1 MKPACA
7 LKVGLVLLL
16 AGSAVALPTSALAKR
31 AAARANSQTF
41 TDSTGE
47 DPAAPDITSIV
58 VSNDDAG
65 LITFKI
71 NISNRPTLAPDM
83 TMLMFLDTDQQAT
96 TGDAQASGA
105 EYAIELDPG
114 SVGLFKWN
122 GTDYIA
128 APSQSSVTY
137 SYDATGATIRA
148 SAADL
153 GGIKGFNF
161 FLAAFSGIT
170 LDASGNAD
178 FTNAHVDAAPDAGH
192 GVYTYQVLT
201 KLTLSVQAFTTSPKP
216 AKAGKR
222 FIAGLAAT
230 ESDTNGPVQAGTV
243 ACSATVGGKRLSA
256 TAHVVANGIAACA
269 WSLPRTAKG
278 KTLRGSVSLTVKGT
292 TVVRTFA
299 VKVT

>member
-31 AAARANSQTF
+31 SAARANSQTY

-71 NISNRPTLAPDM
+71 NISNRPTLTADM
-83 TMLMFLDTDQQAT
+83 TMLMFLDTDKQAT
-96 TGDAQASGA
+96 TGDATSFGA
-105 EYAIELDPG
+105 DYSIELDPG

-122 GTDYIA
+122 GTDYVA
-128 APSQSSVTY
+128 APSQASVTY
-137 SYDATGATIRA
+137 SYDSTGATIRA

-153 GGIKGFNF
+153 GGTKAFNF
-161 FLAAFSGIT
+161 VTIAASGIT
-170 LDASGNAD
+170 LDAAGNPD
-178 FTNAHVDAAPDAGH
+178 FSQVHVDAAPDAGH
-192 GVYTYQVLT
+192 GTFSYEVVT

-243 ACSATVGGKRLSA
+243 ACSATLGGKRLAA
-256 TAHVVANGIAACA
+256 TAHVIANGIAACA

-278 KTLRGSVSLTVKGT
+278 KTLRGSVSLTVRGT
-292 TVVRTFA
+292 TVVRNFS

>member
-1 MKPACA
+1 MNRAGA
-7 LKVGLVLLL
+7 LKVGLVVLL

-47 DPAAPDITSIV
+47 DPTAPDITSIV

-65 LITFKI
+65 LVTFKI
-71 NISNRPTLAPDM
+71 NISNRPALTADM
-83 TMLMFLDTDQQAT
+83 TVLMFLDTDRQAT
-96 TGDAQASGA
+96 TGSPDLAGA
-105 EYAIELDPG
+105 DYAIELDPG

-122 GTDYIA
+122 GSDFVA

-137 SYDATGATIRA
+137 SYDATGATIRS

-153 GGIKGFNF
+153 GATKAFNF
-161 FLAAFSGIT
+161 VAVAISGIT
-170 LDASGNAD
+170 TDAAGNPD
-178 FTNAHVDAAPDAGH
+178 FTNEHGDPAPDSGH
-192 GVYTYQVLT
+192 GVFSYQVVT
-201 KLTLSVQAFTTSPKP
+201 KLTVSVEAFTTSPKP
-216 AKAGKR
+216 AKAGKK
-222 FIAGLAAT
+222 FVAGLAAT
-230 ESDTNGPVQAGTV
+230 ESDTNGPVKAGTV
-243 ACSATVGGKRLSA
+243 ACSATVGGKHLSA

>member
-1 MKPACA
+1 MRPACA
-7 LKVGLVLLL
+7 VKVGLVVLL

-47 DPAAPDITSIV
+47 DPAAPDITTVV

-71 NISNRPTLAPDM
+71 NISNRPALTADM

-105 EYAIELDPG
+105 EFAIELDPG

-122 GTDYIA
+122 GTDYVA

-170 LDASGNAD
+170 LDAAGNPD

-243 ACSATVGGKRLSA
+243 ACSATVGGKHLSA
-256 TAHVVANGIAACA
+256 TAHVIANGIAACA
-269 WSLPRTAKG
+269 WLLPRTAKG
-278 KTLRGSVSLTVKGT
+278 KTLRGTVSLTVKGT
-292 TVVRTFA
+292 TVVRNFA